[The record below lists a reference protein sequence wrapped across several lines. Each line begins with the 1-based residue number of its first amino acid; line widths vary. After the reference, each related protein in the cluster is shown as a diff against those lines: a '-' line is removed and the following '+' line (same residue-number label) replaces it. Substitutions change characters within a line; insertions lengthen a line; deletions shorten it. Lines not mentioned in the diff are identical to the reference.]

1 MSTTPIRSICV
12 YCGSS
17 SRARDEYFEAARATA
32 RAIASRGISLVYG
45 GAKVGL
51 MGAVADTVL
60 AAGGEVTGVIP
71 RALVEKEVAHPG
83 LTRQHVV
90 ESMHD
95 RKALMVE
102 LADAFIALPGGFGT
116 LDELFESL
124 TWGQL
129 RFHTKP
135 IGLLNVSGYFDGLL
149 SFCDRA
155 VEDGFIHPLHR
166 TMLHTH
172 SDPDALLDLMAAYQP
187 PDVGKW
193 WTRPE

>member
-1 MSTTPIRSICV
+1 MSTSPIRSICV

-32 RAIASRGISLVYG
+32 RAIASLGISLVYG

-51 MGAVADTVL
+51 MGVVADTVL

-71 RALVEKEVAHPG
+71 HALVEKEVAHQG

-102 LADAFIALPGGFGT
+102 LADGFIALPGGFGT

-135 IGLLNVSGYFDGLL
+135 IGLLNTAGYFDGLL

-155 VEDGFIHPLHR
+155 VEDGFIHPLHLA
-166 TMLHTH
+166 MLLTH
-172 SDPDALLDLMAAYQP
+172 SDPAALLDLMTAYQP
-187 PDVGKW
+187 PDAGNW
-193 WTRPE
+193 WTGR